1 MTGLKQAAIRGL
13 ACAVLIL
20 PGIVSAQDESP
31 RQQWQKGIAAAYSDL
46 ASTSQSLANTTRRYC
61 QAPSD
66 AGRTT
71 LVDSWRKAYTA
82 WQAVRYVDFGPIE
95 QNSRAWQLQFWPD
108 SKNLIARK
116 ANYWLGQ
123 DAPVT
128 ADQVNSDSVALQ
140 GFPAMEYLL
149 FDQQPAKRG
158 HALPEAQACS
168 LAVAIA
174 EHIQTTSQS
183 LSDDWAAFT
192 PHYVEGEQYTA
203 TTVKA
208 ALNGVEIIQDKRLAA
223 PMGLRGN
230 GSRNGYLADA
240 WRSGESLT
248 TIKASIKGLQTSFLP
263 GAVTLLKQNDQAK
276 LATKLSRQFE
286 RTLKEFDALPHA
298 LAPLLETDDGYRKL
312 QGLFIEVSQLDQ
324 IINNNVA
331 PALGITRGFNSSD
344 GD

>member
-13 ACAVLIL
+13 ACTVLLL
-20 PGIVSAQDESP
+20 PGAVSAQDETP
-31 RQQWQKGIAAAYSDL
+31 RKQWQQGIAAAYSDL
-46 ASTSQSLANTTRRYC
+46 ATTSQSLAKTTRQYC
-61 QAPSD
+61 ESPSD
-66 AGRTT
+66 AGRTSV
-71 LVDSWRKAYTA
+71 VDSWRTAYAA

-95 QNSRAWQLQFWPD
+95 QNSRSWQLHFWPD
-108 SKNLIARK
+108 AKNLIARK

-123 DAPVT
+123 DSPVT
-128 ADQVNSDSVALQ
+128 PEQINSDSVALQ

-149 FDQQPAKRG
+149 FDQQPVESG

-168 LAVAIA
+168 LAVAITD
-174 EHIQTTSQS
+174 HIQTTTQS
-183 LSDDWAAFT
+183 LSDDWTAFA
-192 PHYVEGEQYTA
+192 PHYVDGDQYTA
-203 TTVKA
+203 STVKA

-240 WRSGESLT
+240 WRSGESLA
-248 TIKASIKGLQTSFLP
+248 TIKASIRGLQASFLP

-276 LATKLSRQFE
+276 LAAKLSRQFE
-286 RTLKEFDALPHA
+286 RTLKEFDTLPRA
-298 LAPLLETDDGYRKL
+298 LAPSLETDDGYRQL

>member
-1 MTGLKQAAIRGL
+1 MTGFTQVLVRGL

-20 PGIVSAQDESP
+20 PAVVSAQDESP
-31 RQQWQKGIAAAYSDL
+31 RKQWQQGIAAGYSDL
-46 ASTSQSLANTTRRYC
+46 ATTAQALAKTTRSYC
-61 QAPSD
+61 ESPSD
-66 AGRTT
+66 KGRASV
-71 LVDSWRKAYTA
+71 VDGWRAAYAA

-95 QNSRAWQLQFWPD
+95 QNSRSWQLQFWPD
-108 SKNLIARK
+108 AKNLIARK
-116 ANYWLGQ
+116 ADYWLGK
-123 DAPVT
+123 DSPVT
-128 ADQVNSDSVALQ
+128 PEQVESDSVALQ

-149 FDQQPAKRG
+149 FDEQPAKRG

-168 LAVAIA
+168 LAIAITG
-174 EHIQTTSQS
+174 HIQTTAQS
-183 LSDDWAAFT
+183 LSDDWKAFA
-192 PHYVEGEQYTA
+192 PHYVENDQYTA

-240 WRSGESLT
+240 WRSGESLS
-248 TIKASIKGLQTSFLP
+248 TIEASIRGLQTSFLP
-263 GAVTLLKQNDQAK
+263 GAVTLLKQNDQSK
-276 LATKLSRQFE
+276 LAARLSRQFE
-286 RTLKEFDALPHA
+286 RTLKEFDTLPSA
-298 LAPLLETDDGYRKL
+298 LAPSLKTDDGYRQL

-324 IINNNVA
+324 IIGNNVA